1 MRAFTY
7 QDRWKLILFVFG
19 VGIIFFSLW
28 YTHILADEIARE
40 EIQKANE
47 LASAYKTLN
56 STESDESEL
65 TDALETIKSNNNIP
79 VIWAN
84 SNNEILGYKNFDSL
98 KIRTGQQYLE
108 YELKKLKKSKQ
119 FVIIDVAGA
128 EKQYLYYEDSD
139 LLKKIKKYPF
149 YQLMLVALFFIISY
163 AAFSATRR
171 AQQNQVWVGL
181 AKETA
186 HQLGTPLSS
195 LSAWIE
201 MLRDKLTDEEG
212 KMMIDEMEKDIDRLD
227 LVTKRFSKIGS
238 PPELQPTFLLD
249 VIYHCVDYMSKRAA
263 HNIQLQVKDA
273 TDGLC
278 KVNINAQLFEWVLE
292 NLMKNSLDAMEGKGK
307 IEIIVFEKDGVVTID
322 LKDTGKGIP
331 KNQFEEIFEPGFS
344 TKKRGWGLGL
354 TLSKRIIEEY
364 HFGKI
369 FVKDSVLGKGTTF
382 RIMLKSAA

>member
-1 MRAFTY
+1 MRLLLFR
-7 QDRWKLILFVFG
+7 DRWKIVLFIFA
-19 VGIIFFSLW
+19 VGIVFFSLW
-28 YTHILADEIARE
+28 YTHILAQEIARE
-40 EIQKANE
+40 EIEKANM
-47 LASAYKTLN
+47 LAAAYNTLN
-56 STESDESEL
+56 SLESGEDEL
-65 TDALETIKSNNNIP
+65 ANALETIKSNHNIP
-79 VIWAN
+79 VIWA
-84 SNNEILGYKNFDSL
+84 SADQQILGYKNFDSVQV
-98 KIRTGQQYLE
+98 RTSEKYLAF
-108 YELKKLKKSKQ
+108 ELKKLRKKKQ
-119 FVIIDVAGA
+119 YIVIDVAGA
-128 EKQYLYYEDSD
+128 DKQYLYYEDSD
-139 LLKKIKKYPF
+139 LLKKIRKYPF

-212 KMMIDEMEKDIDRLD
+212 QMMVDEMEKDIDRLD

-238 PPELQPTFLLD
+238 PPELQPTDLLE
-249 VIYHCVDYMSKRAA
+249 VVHHCVDYMSKRAA
-263 HNIQLQVKDA
+263 HHIQLQVKDT
-273 TDGLC
+273 TDGRC
-278 KVNINAQLFEWVLE
+278 RVNINAQLFEWVLE

-307 IEIIVFEKDGVVTID
+307 IEIIVFEKDGIVTID
-322 LKDTGKGIP
+322 LKDSGKGIP
-331 KNQFEEIFEPGFS
+331 KDQFEEIFEPGFS

-382 RIMLKSAA
+382 RIMLKSAV